1 MTGEGGGVGS
11 NTVAGNGRRTGS
23 LSSGSRTSNT
33 TITTPST
40 HSTASTA
47 SAVSTRRRVSVNGS
61 RPPPAPGSAGARS
74 ASQYGTKSGP
84 CGSPS
89 SVPPTSTGSRN
100 RSAPGPFGR
109 YGVATHG
116 ARPRSA
122 ASTRGTPPAPP
133 ASAPR
138 PRHNSPRR
146 PDACLTAE
154 TNRSRAAPS
163 SAAPLVS
170 NAIDTARP
178 SAACPRYTNPAGA
191 ACKRACTTKGP
202 TRGGSPY
209 CNGAVTLTVTAS
221 IFPDTRLRARFRK
234 SWGRLVNMASM
245 SVAEDLPSG
254 TDAAAL
260 REALQ
265 EVRKVIVGQD
275 HMVERLLVALLAR
288 GHCLLE
294 GVPGVAKTLAASTL
308 ATVVG
313 GTFAR
318 IQFTPD
324 LVPSDI
330 VGTRVYHPSSEQF
343 DVELGPVF
351 VNFLLADEINRAPA
365 KVQSAL
371 LEVMAERQVTL
382 AGVTHPLPKPFIVLA
397 TQNPIESEGVYPLPE
412 VQRDRFLFRVRV
424 HHPSAHEEMEILQ
437 RMSVTPPTPRQIL
450 DPDRLL
456 ALQQQAE
463 QVSVH
468 QLVAD
473 YVVRLVMATRSP
485 ADYGLAPLDDTIEIG
500 VSPRAT
506 LGLVAAGRALALLR
520 GRDYLLPD
528 DVRDVAVDV
537 MAHRLMLTFDAI
549 ADGVDPEQVIRQIL
563 HAVPPP
569 LVVWNNQR

>member
-1 MTGEGGGVGS
+1 
-11 NTVAGNGRRTGS
+11 
-23 LSSGSRTSNT
+23 
-33 TITTPST
+33 
-40 HSTASTA
+40 
-47 SAVSTRRRVSVNGS
+47 
-61 RPPPAPGSAGARS
+61 
-74 ASQYGTKSGP
+74 
-84 CGSPS
+84 
-89 SVPPTSTGSRN
+89 
-100 RSAPGPFGR
+100 
-109 YGVATHG
+109 
-116 ARPRSA
+116 
-122 ASTRGTPPAPP
+122 
-133 ASAPR
+133 
-138 PRHNSPRR
+138 
-146 PDACLTAE
+146 
-154 TNRSRAAPS
+154 
-163 SAAPLVS
+163 
-170 NAIDTARP
+170 
-178 SAACPRYTNPAGA
+178 
-191 ACKRACTTKGP
+191 
-202 TRGGSPY
+202 
-209 CNGAVTLTVTAS
+209 
-221 IFPDTRLRARFRK
+221 
-234 SWGRLVNMASM
+234 M
-245 SVAEDLPSG
+245 SVAEELPSG
-254 TDAAAL
+254 TDAAVL
-260 REALQ
+260 RQSLD
-265 EVRKVIVGQD
+265 EVRRVIVGQE
-275 HMVERLLVALLAR
+275 HMVERLVVALLAR

-330 VGTRVYHPSSEQF
+330 VGTRVFHPSSEKF

-382 AGVTHPLPKPFIVLA
+382 AGVTHPLPRPFIVLA

-424 HHPSAHEEMEILQ
+424 PHPSAHEELEILH
-437 RMSVTPPTPRQIL
+437 RMSVAPPLAERVL

-456 ALQQQAE
+456 ALQEAAE

-473 YVVRLVMATRSP
+473 YVVRLVMSTRTP
-485 ADYGLAPLDDTIEIG
+485 AEYGLAELADTIEIG

-537 MAHRLMLTFDAI
+537 MGHRLMLTFDAL
-549 ADGVDPEQVIRQIL
+549 ADGVDPDQVVRQIL

-569 LVVWNNQR
+569 LVVWNQSR

>member
-1 MTGEGGGVGS
+1 M
-11 NTVAGNGRRTGS
+11 
-23 LSSGSRTSNT
+23 
-33 TITTPST
+33 
-40 HSTASTA
+40 STAEELST
-47 SAVSTRRRVSVNGS
+47 
-61 RPPPAPGSAGARS
+61 
-74 ASQYGTKSGP
+74 
-84 CGSPS
+84 
-89 SVPPTSTGSRN
+89 
-100 RSAPGPFGR
+100 
-109 YGVATHG
+109 
-116 ARPRSA
+116 
-122 ASTRGTPPAPP
+122 
-133 ASAPR
+133 
-138 PRHNSPRR
+138 
-146 PDACLTAE
+146 
-154 TNRSRAAPS
+154 
-163 SAAPLVS
+163 
-170 NAIDTARP
+170 
-178 SAACPRYTNPAGA
+178 
-191 ACKRACTTKGP
+191 
-202 TRGGSPY
+202 
-209 CNGAVTLTVTAS
+209 
-221 IFPDTRLRARFRK
+221 
-234 SWGRLVNMASM
+234 
-245 SVAEDLPSG
+245 G
-254 TDAAAL
+254 TDAAVL
-260 REALQ
+260 RQTLE
-265 EVRKVIVGQD
+265 EVRRVIVGQD
-275 HMVERLLVALLAR
+275 HMVERLVVALLAR

-351 VNFLLADEINRAPA
+351 VNFLLADEVNRAPA

-382 AGVTHPLPKPFIVLA
+382 AGVTHPLPRPFIVLA

-424 HHPSAHEEMEILQ
+424 PHPSAHEEMEILH
-437 RMSVTPPTPRQIL
+437 RMSVAPPVPERIL
-450 DPDRLL
+450 DPERLL

-473 YVVRLVMATRSP
+473 YVVRLVMSTRVP
-485 ADYGLAPLDDTIEIG
+485 AEYGMPDLADTIEVG

-506 LGLVAAGRALALLR
+506 LGLVAAGRALAVLR

-537 MAHRLMLTFDAI
+537 MGHRLMLTFDAL
-549 ADGVDPEQVIRQIL
+549 ADGIDPEHVIRQIL

-569 LVVWNNQR
+569 LVVWNQNR